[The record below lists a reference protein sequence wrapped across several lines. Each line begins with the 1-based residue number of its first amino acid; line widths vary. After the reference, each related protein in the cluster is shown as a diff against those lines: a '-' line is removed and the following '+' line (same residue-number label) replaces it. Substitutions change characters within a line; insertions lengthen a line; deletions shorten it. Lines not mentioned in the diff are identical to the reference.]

1 MHGSSHICPM
11 CRCTGCIFM
20 HAIWTSAL
28 TPWGFPHAAVQ
39 NNSNKTPA
47 ALYALTRSACMHKS
61 WEIDFQLKVCCKGWD
76 WSAWSSQAVPWLT
89 VTPPISRKN
98 AQRAHRSQLLHM
110 VKISYV
116 QKLNGPMQCTQMIH
130 FDLPHSTCHQH
141 AYMPT
146 STGPCLHTC
155 CNWSGPHLR

>member
-116 QKLNGPMQCTQMIH
+116 QKLNGPNALKWYILTYHTLHATNMLTC
-130 FDLPHSTCHQH
+130 LPQQVR
-141 AYMPT
+141 AYT
-146 STGPCLHTC
+146 LAVTGLVPICV
-155 CNWSGPHLR
+155 S